1 MKIVIVTDAWFP
13 QVNGVVTTLNFL
25 KKELEKLNYQVD
37 IIHPSL
43 FRTSSFSIYPEISLA
58 MNPWKVKKYINE
70 DIDYL
75 HIATEGPLGLFAR
88 NFAIRNNIEFTTAIH
103 TKFPEY
109 LKKIL
114 FIPLSL
120 TYGYLKWF
128 HGPTHKTLVNTNS
141 QIEEL
146 SSIGFKNLVLWSRAI
161 DRNIFYPRKK
171 LSNKDYLLYVGRI
184 SKEKNLEDFLNLDTI
199 KQKIVVG
206 SGPMLN
212 EYKKNYRTVEFVG
225 PKFENELAQYY
236 SDASVFVF
244 PSKTDTYGIV
254 MIEAL
259 ACGTPVAAYPV
270 TGPKDIIINEIN
282 GYLHHDL
289 LTAVSLAENINSKF
303 CEESIESL
311 SWSNVA
317 NTFLETLIPARPKLI
332 TT

>member
-25 KKELEKLNYQVD
+25 KKELEKQNYQVD
-37 IIHPSL
+37 IIHPGL

-58 MNPWKVKKYINE
+58 MNPWKVKNYINE
-70 DIDYL
+70 DMDYL

-317 NTFLETLIPARPKLI
+317 NTFLGTLILARPKLI
-332 TT
+332 NT

>member
-25 KKELEKLNYQVD
+25 KKELEKLNHQVD
-37 IIHPSL
+37 IIHPNL

-88 NFAIRNNIEFTTAIH
+88 NFAIRNNIQFTTAIH

-120 TYGYLKWF
+120 TNGYLRWF
-128 HGPTHKTLVNTNS
+128 HGQAHKTLVNTNS
-141 QIEEL
+141 QIQEL
-146 SSIGFKNLVLWSRAI
+146 SSIGFKNLVLWGRAI

-184 SKEKNLEDFLNLDTI
+184 SKEKNLEDFLNLDTS

-212 EYKKNYRTVEFVG
+212 QYKKNYRNVEFVG

-289 LTAVSLAENINSKF
+289 LTAVSFTENMDSKF

-317 NTFLETLIPARPKLI
+317 NTFLGALTPARSKIIPI
-332 TT
+332 

>member
-25 KKELEKLNYQVD
+25 KKELEKQNYQVD
-37 IIHPSL
+37 IIHPGL

-58 MNPWKVKKYINE
+58 MNPWKVKNYINE
-70 DIDYL
+70 DMDYL

-114 FIPLSL
+114 YIPLSL

-161 DRNIFYPRKK
+161 DRNIFYPRTKS
-171 LSNKDYLLYVGRI
+171 SNKEYLLYVGRI
-184 SKEKNLEDFLNLDTI
+184 SKEKNLEDFFNLDTS

-212 EYKKNYRTVEFVG
+212 EYKKKYTTVEFVG
-225 PKFENELAQYY
+225 PKFANELAQYY

-259 ACGTPVAAYPV
+259 ACGTPVAAFPV
-270 TGPKDIIINEIN
+270 TGPKDIVINDIN

-289 LTAVSLAENINSKF
+289 LTAVSLAENMKSKF

-317 NTFLETLIPARPKLI
+317 NTFLGTLIPARPKLI

>member
-25 KKELEKLNYQVD
+25 KKELEKQNYQVD
-37 IIHPSL
+37 IIHPGL

-58 MNPWKVKKYINE
+58 MNHWKVKNYINE
-70 DIDYL
+70 DMDYL

-317 NTFLETLIPARPKLI
+317 NTFLGTLIPARPKLI

>member
-1 MKIVIVTDAWFP
+1 MD
-13 QVNGVVTTLNFL
+13 
-25 KKELEKLNYQVD
+25 D
-37 IIHPSL
+37 
-43 FRTSSFSIYPEISLA
+43 
-58 MNPWKVKKYINE
+58 
-70 DIDYL
+70 
-75 HIATEGPLGLFAR
+75 LGLLAR
-88 NFAIRNNIEFTTAIH
+88 HLAIRNTTQFTTAIH

-120 TYGYLKWF
+120 TYGYLRWF
-128 HGPTHKTLVNTNS
+128 HGEAHKTLVNTNS

-146 SSIGFKNLVLWSRAI
+146 ASIGFKNLVLWSRAI
-161 DRNIFYPRKK
+161 DRNIFYPRKN

-184 SKEKNLEDFLNLDTI
+184 SKEKNLEDFLNLDTS

-212 EYKKNYRTVEFVG
+212 EYKKKYRTVEFVG
-225 PKFENELAQYY
+225 PKFEHELARYY

-270 TGPKDIIINEIN
+270 TGPKDIVINEIN

-289 LTAVSLAENINSKF
+289 LTAVSFAENINSKF

-311 SWSNVA
+311 SWGKVA
-317 NTFLETLIPARPKLI
+317 NTFLSTLIPTKRKFI

>member
-1 MKIVIVTDAWFP
+1 MYKR
-13 QVNGVVTTLNFL
+13 Q
-25 KKELEKLNYQVD
+25 
-37 IIHPSL
+37 
-43 FRTSSFSIYPEISLA
+43 
-58 MNPWKVKKYINE
+58 
-70 DIDYL
+70 
-75 HIATEGPLGLFAR
+75 
-88 NFAIRNNIEFTTAIH
+88 
-103 TKFPEY
+103 
-109 LKKIL
+109 
-114 FIPLSL
+114 
-120 TYGYLKWF
+120 
-128 HGPTHKTLVNTNS
+128 THKTLVNTNS

-317 NTFLETLIPARPKLI
+317 NTFLGTLIPARPKLI

>member
-25 KKELEKLNYQVD
+25 KKELEKQNYQVD
-37 IIHPSL
+37 IIHPGL

-58 MNPWKVKKYINE
+58 MNPWKVKNYINE
-70 DIDYL
+70 DMDYL

-128 HGPTHKTLVNTNS
+128 HGSTHKTLVNTNS

-259 ACGTPVAAYPV
+259 ACGTPVAAFPV
-270 TGPKDIIINEIN
+270 TGPKDIVINEIN

-289 LTAVSLAENINSKF
+289 LTAVSRAENINSKS

-317 NTFLETLIPARPKLI
+317 STFLGTLTPARPKLI

>member
-25 KKELEKLNYQVD
+25 KKELEKQNYQVD
-37 IIHPSL
+37 IIHPGL

-270 TGPKDIIINEIN
+270 TGPKDIVINEIN

-317 NTFLETLIPARPKLI
+317 NTFLGTLIPARPKLI

>member
-37 IIHPSL
+37 IIHPGL

-58 MNPWKVKKYINE
+58 MNPWKVKNYINE
-70 DIDYL
+70 DMDYL

-317 NTFLETLIPARPKLI
+317 NTFLGTLIPARPKLI
-332 TT
+332 NT

>member
-13 QVNGVVTTLNFL
+13 QVNGVVTTLDCL
-25 KKELEKLNYQVD
+25 KKELEKKGYRVD

-43 FRTSSFSIYPEISLA
+43 FKTSSFSVYPEISLA
-58 MNPWKVKKYINE
+58 MNPWKVKNYLSE
-70 DIDYL
+70 DMDYL

-88 NFAIRNNIEFTTAIH
+88 NFAIQNNIQFTTAIH

-114 FIPLSL
+114 LIPLSL
-120 TYGYLKWF
+120 TYGYLRWF
-128 HGPTHKTLVNTNS
+128 HGEAHKTLVNTNS

-146 SSIGFKNLVLWSRAI
+146 SSIGFKNLAKWSRAI

-171 LSNKDYLLYVGRI
+171 SSNNGYLLYVGRI
-184 SKEKNLEDFLNLDTI
+184 SKEKNLEDFLNLDTSN
-199 KQKIVVG
+199 QKIVVG

-212 EYKKNYRTVEFVG
+212 EYKKKYRTVEFVG
-225 PKFENELAQYY
+225 PKFGNELAQYY

-317 NTFLETLIPARPKLI
+317 NTFLGTLIPARPKLI

>member
-25 KKELEKLNYQVD
+25 KKELEKQNYQVD
-37 IIHPSL
+37 IIHPGL

-58 MNPWKVKKYINE
+58 MNPWKVKNYINE
-70 DIDYL
+70 DMDYL

-184 SKEKNLEDFLNLDTI
+184 SKEKNLEDFLNLDSI

-259 ACGTPVAAYPV
+259 ACGTPVAAFPV
-270 TGPKDIIINEIN
+270 TGPKDIVINEIN

-289 LTAVSLAENINSKF
+289 LTAVSLAENINSKS

-317 NTFLETLIPARPKLI
+317 STFLGTLTPARPKLI

>member
-25 KKELEKLNYQVD
+25 KKELEKQNYQVD
-37 IIHPSL
+37 IIHPGL

-58 MNPWKVKKYINE
+58 MNPWKVKNYINE
-70 DIDYL
+70 DMDYL

-259 ACGTPVAAYPV
+259 ACGTPVAAFPV
-270 TGPKDIIINEIN
+270 TGPKDIVINEIN

-289 LTAVSLAENINSKF
+289 LTAVSLAENINSKS

-317 NTFLETLIPARPKLI
+317 STFLGTLTPARPKLI

>member
-37 IIHPSL
+37 IIHPGL

-58 MNPWKVKKYINE
+58 MNPWKVKNYIYE
-70 DIDYL
+70 DMDYL

-317 NTFLETLIPARPKLI
+317 NTFLGTLIPARPKLI
-332 TT
+332 NT

>member
-25 KKELEKLNYQVD
+25 KKELEKQNYQVD
-37 IIHPSL
+37 IIHPGL

-58 MNPWKVKKYINE
+58 MNPWKVKNYINE
-70 DIDYL
+70 DMDYL

-128 HGPTHKTLVNTNS
+128 HGPTPKTLVNTNS

-317 NTFLETLIPARPKLI
+317 NTFLGTLIPARPKLI
-332 TT
+332 NT